1 MSTRNGKIA
10 GGEDRLIHWLSGRL
24 SERGRSLLGDDAA
37 VLPESDRWAV
47 TVDSQI
53 EGSHLPE
60 NPDPAVAARR
70 LLAVNLSDLAAM
82 GAYPAYAFLTLAAPP
97 GFDHRKFFTALL
109 RGCDRHRL
117 ELAGG
122 DLARHRQLVATLTLF
137 GRKPAEARWLERG
150 TARPGEGLWLG
161 GTVGEAGAGL
171 ALLRRG
177 AALRGR
183 RVELPNG
190 LGPTATVAAAARRA
204 VRRQL
209 LPEAQLQLG
218 AWLGR
223 QRAGAAIDLSD
234 GLARDLH
241 RLCRASGVG
250 AEVYIGRL
258 PLPRGFRRLTEELG
272 EDWRRLALGG
282 GEDYVLLFT
291 LPHGENP
298 PAELGCTRIGHV
310 LEGEDV
316 YQEENGSRSSLPPF
330 GWDHLDA
337 AGS

>member
-1 MSTRNGKIA
+1 
-10 GGEDRLIHWLSGRL
+10 LIHWLAGRL
-24 SERGRSLLGDDAA
+24 SERGRSLIGNDAA

-60 NPDPAVAARR
+60 DPDPAVAARR

-82 GAYPAYAFLTLAAPP
+82 GAHPAYGFLTLAAPP
-97 GFDHRKFFTALL
+97 DFDHRRFFTAIL
-109 RGCDRHRL
+109 RGCDRYRL

-122 DLARHRQLVATLTLF
+122 DLARHRQLVATLTLL
-137 GRKPAEARWLERG
+137 GRKPAESRWLERG
-150 TARPGEGLWLG
+150 TARPGDGLWLG
-161 GTVGEAGAGL
+161 GTVGEAAAGL
-171 ALLRRG
+171 ALLRHG
-177 AALRGR
+177 ARLQGR
-183 RVELPNG
+183 RVELPEG
-190 LGPTATVAAAARRA
+190 FGAPPVIAGAARRA

-209 LPEAQLQLG
+209 LPEPQLELG

-223 QRAGAAIDLSD
+223 QRDGAAIDLSD

-250 AEVYIGRL
+250 AEVSLDRL
-258 PLPRGFRRLTEELG
+258 PLPRGFRRLTERLG
-272 EDWRRLALGG
+272 DGWQRLALGG

-291 LPHGENP
+291 LPAGDTP
-298 PAELGCTRIGHV
+298 PVELGCTRIGRI
-310 LEGEDV
+310 LEGKDI
-316 YQEENGSRSSLPPF
+316 YQEENGDRSPLPPF

-337 AGS
+337 DAS